1 MVLTSKK
8 YSIKI
13 PETVTLLYCENK
25 KILTLI
31 GPSSFRKSLKLKVK
45 ILFSKKKKTIFITS
59 LPLTRISNKE
69 KKNLKSI
76 KGTTKSTIKLFII
89 ETSNL
94 LYRKLKLIGVGYRAF
109 NPENL
114 KYNFI
119 TFKLGYSHRI
129 YFKVS
134 KNFNIFCLK
143 FTKLFVFGK
152 SFKEITEIIS
162 KIRHFKK
169 PEPYKGKGIL
179 YESEKIKL
187 KEGKKI

>member
-1 MVLTSKK
+1 MILTSKK

-13 PETVTLLYCENK
+13 PETITLLYCENK
-25 KILTLI
+25 RILTLI
-31 GPSSFRKSLKLKVK
+31 GPSSSKKSLKLKVK
-45 ILFSKKKKTIFITS
+45 ILFSKRRKTIFITS
-59 LPLTRISNKE
+59 IPLTGMSNKE

>member
-31 GPSSFRKSLKLKVK
+31 GPSSFIKSLKLKVK